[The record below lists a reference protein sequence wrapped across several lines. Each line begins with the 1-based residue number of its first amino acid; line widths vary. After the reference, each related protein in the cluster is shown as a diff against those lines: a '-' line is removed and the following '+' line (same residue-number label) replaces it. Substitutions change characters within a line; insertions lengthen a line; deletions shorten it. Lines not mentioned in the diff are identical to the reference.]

1 MPRRYRF
8 VVNAAAFALG
18 LLVSLLLYAMLADG
32 AEPLPPI
39 NIPPEMRHENYG
51 DGSCL
56 WAAIEDCLAWQGLG
70 DEAAWWRAHCSGG
83 AVIGPSTKHQFAV
96 EVAVNRGL
104 RFAYTD
110 RGEESF
116 LQWCSDSRRAAAIQW
131 IGRGTVTAGRGRR
144 QTQIPVD
151 MPGTHA
157 VTFCGFAGDQAFF
170 IDNNDP
176 ARVYSRAR
184 ADFLRIWRA
193 SGGAAFT
200 VVYQVRPL
208 PAETS
213 VPAG

>member
-116 LQWCSDSRRAAAIQW
+116 
-131 IGRGTVTAGRGRR
+131 
-144 QTQIPVD
+144 D
-151 MPGTHA
+151 MRPYASEKCFHGVLLWMNRSLCYPNH
-157 VTFCGFAGDQAFF
+157 
-170 IDNNDP
+170 
-176 ARVYSRAR
+176 
-184 ADFLRIWRA
+184 FLLDL
-193 SGGAAFT
+193 
-200 VVYQVRPL
+200 VVLYL
-208 PAETS
+208 AE
-213 VPAG
+213 